1 MKQYLILLLAIIC
14 EVVAT
19 SALKQTEQFTRLVPS
34 LITLAGYAGAFY
46 FLSMVLRSIPLGIAY
61 AIWSGAGIVL
71 VALVGWLVFKQHL
84 DLPAIIGICMILG
97 GDGYN
102 RREFGYALSD
112 SQPLPLQQNHKH
124 KKEQWKQI

>member
-46 FLSMVLRSIPLGIAY
+46 FLSMVFEVSRWASPTPFG
-61 AIWSGAGIVL
+61 
-71 VALVGWLVFKQHL
+71 
-84 DLPAIIGICMILG
+84 
-97 GDGYN
+97 
-102 RREFGYALSD
+102 REWASC
-112 SQPLPLQQNHKH
+112 
-124 KKEQWKQI
+124 W

>member
-34 LITLAGYAGAFY
+34 LISIVGYAVAFY
-46 FLSMVLRSIPLGIAY
+46 LLSIVTRSIPIGIAY

-71 VALVGWLVFKQHL
+71 VAFVGWVVFKQHL
-84 DLPAIIGICMILG
+84 DLPAIVGICMILG
-97 GDGYN
+97 GVVVINLFSESAG
-102 RREFGYALSD
+102 
-112 SQPLPLQQNHKH
+112 H
-124 KKEQWKQI
+124 

>member
-1 MKQYLILLLAIIC
+1 MKQYLILLLAIVC

-46 FLSMVLRSIPLGIAY
+46 FLSMVLRNIPLGIAY
-61 AIWSGAGIVL
+61 AIWSGVGIVL

-84 DLPAIIGICMILG
+84 DLAAIIGICMILG
-97 GDGYN
+97 GVVVIN
-102 RREFGYALSD
+102 LFSESAR
-112 SQPLPLQQNHKH
+112 H
-124 KKEQWKQI
+124 

>member
-1 MKQYLILLLAIIC
+1 M
-14 EVVAT
+14 
-19 SALKQTEQFTRLVPS
+19 PS

-84 DLPAIIGICMILG
+84 DLPAIVGINGIKAVNPFSSIPQRCPRVAGFLHSQMLRG
-97 GDGYN
+97 GQSEVRNEPNPPFLTDGSIACN
-102 RREFGYALSD
+102 RQVNPNR
-112 SQPLPLQQNHKH
+112 
-124 KKEQWKQI
+124 

>member
-1 MKQYLILLLAIIC
+1 M
-14 EVVAT
+14 
-19 SALKQTEQFTRLVPS
+19 LVQKVSYPFAGNHLRSDCPERIETDQSVYPPHPVINNPS
-34 LITLAGYAGAFY
+34 GYAGAFY

-97 GDGYN
+97 GVVVINLFSESAG
-102 RREFGYALSD
+102 
-112 SQPLPLQQNHKH
+112 H
-124 KKEQWKQI
+124 

>member
-19 SALKQTEQFTRLVPS
+19 SALKQTEQFTRLVPT
-34 LITLAGYAGAFY
+34 LITLAGYVGAFY

-71 VALVGWLVFKQHL
+71 VGLSAGW
-84 DLPAIIGICMILG
+84 CSSSILT
-97 GDGYN
+97 
-102 RREFGYALSD
+102 F
-112 SQPLPLQQNHKH
+112 LPLSASV
-124 KKEQWKQI
+124 

>member
-46 FLSMVLRSIPLGIAY
+46 FLSMVLRNIPLGIAY

-71 VALVGWLVFKQHL
+71 VALVGWLVFKLHL
-84 DLPAIIGICMILG
+84 DIPAIVGICMILG
-97 GDGYN
+97 GVVIINLFSESAG
-102 RREFGYALSD
+102 
-112 SQPLPLQQNHKH
+112 H
-124 KKEQWKQI
+124 

>member
-46 FLSMVLRSIPLGIAY
+46 FLSMVLRSIPLGM
-61 AIWSGAGIVL
+61 GIVL

-97 GDGYN
+97 GVVVINLFSESAG
-102 RREFGYALSD
+102 
-112 SQPLPLQQNHKH
+112 H
-124 KKEQWKQI
+124 

>member
-61 AIWSGAGIVL
+61 AIWSGAGRERASCWWHL
-71 VALVGWLVFKQHL
+71 SVGWCSSSILTF
-84 DLPAIIGICMILG
+84 LPSSA
-97 GDGYN
+97 
-102 RREFGYALSD
+102 SV
-112 SQPLPLQQNHKH
+112 
-124 KKEQWKQI
+124 

>member
-1 MKQYLILLLAIIC
+1 MKQYLILLLVIIC

-97 GDGYN
+97 GVVVINLFSESAG
-102 RREFGYALSD
+102 
-112 SQPLPLQQNHKH
+112 H
-124 KKEQWKQI
+124 